1 MIIRRFAGV
10 LALTLL
16 SAAFAAPASA
26 QWNAKQRTDFTN
38 DCLDACR
45 KNPRVPEK
53 QRPLC
58 DDYCLCV
65 LSEGQKF
72 LDEAQFEQLMKDFAA
87 RRQTTELKRFLD
99 LTPACNNQAFGPR

>member
-1 MIIRRFAGV
+1 MIFGRFAGAFA
-10 LALTLL
+10 LALM
-16 SAAFAAPASA
+16 SAALAAPASA
-26 QWNAKQRTDFTN
+26 QWSPKQRADFTN

-53 QRPLC
+53 QRPQC

-72 LDEAQFEQLMKDFAA
+72 LDEAQFDQLMKDFAA
-87 RRQTTELKRFLD
+87 RKQTPELKRFLD
-99 LTPACNNQAFGPR
+99 LTPACNNKAFGAR